1 MFKHTKR
8 STREVRVD
16 VREAEPMG
24 GVAKPAPANSAAVGD
39 EQPRSPQV
47 APTISGKRALVVA
60 NERVTGD
67 QLVGSVLGRLGGG
80 VEEVFV
86 VAPALANS
94 TLDHYLGDVD
104 AAIPV
109 ARDRLEAT
117 LKEFHE
123 AGVEARGEVG
133 DSDPIQAI
141 HDEIVKFKPDQIL
154 VVAHTDEEGAFA
166 EKGLLEQA
174 ERDFNLPVLELV
186 VTRED
191 EPELLEA
198 KGSRPVA
205 GRRKGW
211 RPSYN
216 LPPLTPREIGGI
228 LVAIV
233 GTLLLGILAAKGVSD
248 APSNGNDH
256 EEGRLGAEAA
266 AAVLIA
272 LGMALINLA
281 HVVGLFLFE
290 SVRYEGI
297 FSRFFARLSLIG
309 TPIAVVVC
317 VVLVSM
323 A

>member
-1 MFKHTKR
+1 M
-8 STREVRVD
+8 
-16 VREAEPMG
+16 
-24 GVAKPAPANSAAVGD
+24 
-39 EQPRSPQV
+39 
-47 APTISGKRALVVA
+47 
-60 NERVTGD
+60 
-67 QLVGSVLGRLGGG
+67 
-80 VEEVFV
+80 
-86 VAPALANS
+86 
-94 TLDHYLGDVD
+94 GDVD
-104 AAIPV
+104 AAIPA
-109 ARDRLEAT
+109 ARERLETT
-117 LKEFHE
+117 LDEFRE

-141 HDEIVKFKPDQIL
+141 SDEIIKFRPDQIL
-154 VVAHTDEEGAFA
+154 VVAHTDEESAFA

-174 ERDFNLPVLELV
+174 ERDFDLPVLELV

-191 EPELLEA
+191 EPELLDA
-198 KGSRPVA
+198 KRTRPVA

-216 LPPLTPREIGGI
+216 WPPLTRRDVGGI

-281 HVVGLFLFE
+281 HVVGLLLFE
-290 SVRYEGI
+290 SVRYDGI
-297 FSRFFARLSLIG
+297 FSRFFAKLSLIG
-309 TPIAVVVC
+309 TPIAVVISAAL
-317 VVLVSM
+317 VLVIQG
-323 A
+323 